1 MTLEEMQFGAL
12 MLTSV
17 LTIDLASRSLRLAG
31 RVYNLS
37 RWLMVTGI
45 GLIAVQFLLQY
56 TLHIRQ
62 MGVTQGVAVNLVF
75 FMLASWLVS
84 LAVLNLQRRGHLKPH
99 ERYFGLGC
107 WAVAVAILGCGTLA
121 DGGPLLTDSPTMRT
135 AEYGAAIVFA
145 LMQTYHTWLHWH
157 EFRNIRH
164 ALNQYYDGEEK
175 LRLLGWMERSVYMLC
190 GIAVLLP
197 FVIFL
202 SGTVLFFYSLFL
214 LGFIY
219 YSVSRF
225 INYGADNAL
234 QRVEAAEQ
242 SLEQT
247 VGETLA
253 DGFEAQ
259 TNGDHQSDGEEDEL
273 TRQAID
279 RWTAGEH
286 YCRQRLNIQEVA
298 TEMGIARELLSAWLS
313 RRHIDYA
320 GWLNSLRIE
329 KAKELLTA
337 NPEWS
342 NEAVARECGF
352 TDRSYF
358 QRKFKELTGRTPAEW
373 RA

>member
-1 MTLEEMQFGAL
+1 MTLEELQFGAL
-12 MLTSV
+12 LLTSV
-17 LTIDLASRSLRLAG
+17 LTIDLASRSLRQAG
-31 RVYNLS
+31 KVYNLS
-37 RWLMVTGI
+37 RWLMVAGI
-45 GLIAVQFLLQY
+45 GLIALQFLLQY

-62 MGVTQGVAVNLVF
+62 TGVTQGVAVNLVF
-75 FMLASWLVS
+75 FMLSSWLVS
-84 LAVLNLQRRGHLKPH
+84 LAVLNLQRRGHVRVR
-99 ERYFGLGC
+99 ERFFGLGC
-107 WAVAVAILGCGTLA
+107 WAVAVGILGCSTLA
-121 DGGPLLTDSPTMRT
+121 EGGQLLSDTPAMRT

-175 LRLLGWMERSVYMLC
+175 LHLLGWMERSVYMLC

-242 SLEQT
+242 IQEQT
-247 VGETLA
+247 I
-253 DGFEAQ
+253 D
-259 TNGDHQSDGEEDEL
+259 EEDEL
-273 TRQAID
+273 TQKAID
-279 RWTAGEH
+279 RWTAAEH

-298 TEMGIARELLSAWLS
+298 GEMGIARELLSAWLS

-320 GWLNSLRIE
+320 AWLNSLRIE
-329 KAKELLTA
+329 KAKLLL
-337 NPEWS
+337 NEHPEWS
-342 NEAVARECGF
+342 NEAVASECGF

-373 RA
+373 RAPCR

>member
-1 MTLEEMQFGAL
+1 MTLEELQFGAL

-56 TLHIRQ
+56 TLHFRQ
-62 MGVTQGVAVNLVF
+62 ASVTQGVAVNLVF
-75 FMLASWLVS
+75 FMLSSWLVS

-145 LMQTYHTWLHWH
+145 LMQTHHTWLHWN
-157 EFRNIRH
+157 EFRKIRH

-225 INYGADNAL
+225 INYGSENAL

-247 VGETLA
+247 V
-253 DGFEAQ
+253 
-259 TNGDHQSDGEEDEL
+259 GEEDEL

-286 YCRQRLNIQEVA
+286 YCRQRLNIQDVA

-320 GWLNSLRIE
+320 GWLNRLRIE

-337 NPEWS
+337 NTDWS

-373 RA
+373 RAQ